1 MTESIVRWIGFVVG
15 VAVFGAVVLSVVK
28 TLVVP
33 RRVASRLTLGGA
45 RVRSVFIFLT
55 SRVDDYET
63 KDRILSYQGPLSLLV
78 MLNTWLM
85 ALWLAFALMLW
96 PLIGESFFSALR
108 ESGSSILTL
117 GFAAHLDP
125 DATVVY
131 FLAAAT
137 GLIVVA
143 LLIAYLPTLYGSF
156 NRRERL
162 VTVLQSRAGI
172 PAWGPE
178 ILYRHQMVGIVGS
191 LKDLY
196 SEWEHWAA
204 DVAESHTN
212 YPILITFRSPH
223 PLRSWVVS
231 LLAVLD
237 SAALYLS
244 LSPNSAP
251 AEARLCLRMG
261 FVALREVADAV
272 GIPYDPDPSPDD
284 PIELTYEEYMG
295 GISRMEDFPVER
307 TPEEAWEHFRGW
319 RVNYERIAYGLADFV
334 VATPAPW
341 SGDRAHMP
349 GLAIVPQRPANR
361 IAGDPERHDQPKV
374 TGPDWRLRG

>member
-1 MTESIVRWIGFVVG
+1 MTESVVRWIGFAVG
-15 VAVFGAVVLSVVK
+15 LAVLGAVVLSVVK

-33 RRVASRLTLGGA
+33 RRVASRLTLGGTW
-45 RVRSVFIFLT
+45 VRSVFLFFS

-63 KDRILSYQGPLSLLV
+63 KDRILSYQGPLALLV

-85 ALWLAFALMLW
+85 ALWLAFALLLW
-96 PLIGESFFSALR
+96 PLIDESFFAALR

-178 ILYRHQMVGIVGS
+178 ILYRHHTVGIVGS

-196 SEWEHWAA
+196 SDWEHWAA

-237 SAALYLS
+237 SAALYLA
-244 LSPNSAP
+244 LCPNSAP

-272 GIPYDPDPSPDD
+272 GIPYDPDPTPDD
-284 PIELTYEEYMG
+284 PIELTYEEYAAGIARMG
-295 GISRMEDFPVER
+295 DFPIER
-307 TPEEAWEHFRGW
+307 TPEDAWVHFRGW

-341 SGDRAHMP
+341 SGDRTQMP

-361 IAGDPERHDQPKV
+361 IAGDPERHEQPKV
-374 TGPDWRLRG
+374 SGPDWRLRG